1 MTKNH
6 QKLCSELFPLYE
18 TWKSAV
24 LDAKKAMKDFASA
37 KDEEGIKQARENF
50 QKAKQKAEQAK
61 KEYEN
66 KAYERVEFQGKEIIY
81 KDALSLLSLKE
92 KIGKFN
98 WKEENGRVNRINAPG
113 KDFSSSGK
121 IYFPNNIQRLVLM
134 RATIKN
140 PENLNLPDNLRILAL
155 VHATIQNPENL
166 NLPDNLRGLW
176 LSHATIQNPENLNLP
191 DNLRWIWLDNATIQN
206 PENLN
211 LPDNLQV
218 IWLKGATMNEVFRK
232 KLREYK
238 NRNPNVE
245 IHGVEL

>member
-1 MTKNH
+1 MTNNH

-37 KDEEGIKQARENF
+37 EDEEEIRQARENF
-50 QKAKQKAEQAK
+50 QNAKQKAEQAK
-61 KEYEN
+61 QEYDN
-66 KAYERVEFQGKEIIY
+66 KAYERMEFEEIEIIY
-81 KDALSLLSLKE
+81 KDASLLSSLKE

-140 PENLNLPDNLRILAL
+140 PENLNLPDNLRILDLDYAIIQNPENL
-155 VHATIQNPENL
+155 KFPDNLQLLDLDYTTIQNPENL
-166 NLPDNLRGLW
+166 KFPN
-176 LSHATIQNPENLNLP
+176 
-191 DNLRWIWLDNATIQN
+191 
-206 PENLN
+206 
-211 LPDNLQV
+211 NLQKL
-218 IWLKGATMNEVFRK
+218 WLKGATMNEVFRK

>member
-81 KDALSLLSLKE
+81 KDALLLLSLKE
-92 KIGKFN
+92 KIGDFSWN
-98 WKEENGRVNRINAPG
+98 QENGRVSYI
-113 KDFSSSGK
+113 DFSRKYFSSAGRV
-121 IYFPNNIQRLVLM
+121 YFPNNIQRLYLKYAIIQNPENLNLPDNLRELWLSHV
-134 RATIKN
+134 TIKN
-140 PENLNLPDNLRILAL
+140 PENLNLPDNLRWIWL
-155 VHATIQNPENL
+155 
-166 NLPDNLRGLW
+166 DN
-176 LSHATIQNPENLNLP
+176 ATIQNPENLNLP